1 MNSDHVIDILL
12 EIKSQVSSLESKI
25 VIFSDTLV
33 KHEQRITELDSK
45 STEKEPSSKSSFKED
60 LLKLLAKCLLVALT
74 GLASLAGASS
84 ILQSFSSCLN

>member
-25 VIFSDTLV
+25 VIFSDMLL
-33 KHEQRITELDSK
+33 KHEQRITELESK
-45 STEKEPSSKSSFKED
+45 RTEKEPSSKGSFKEE

-84 ILQSFSSCLN
+84 LLQSFSGCLN

>member
-33 KHEQRITELDSK
+33 KHEHRLTELESK
-45 STEKEPSSKSSFKED
+45 RTEKEPSSKSSFKEE

-84 ILQSFSSCLN
+84 LLQSFSGCLD

>member
-25 VIFSDTLV
+25 VTFSSTLV
-33 KHEQRITELDSK
+33 NHEHRITEIEHNG
-45 STEKEPSSKSSFKED
+45 TEKEPSSKSGFKEE
-60 LLKLLAKCLLVALT
+60 LLRLLAKCLLVALT

>member
-25 VIFSDTLV
+25 VTFSSTLV
-33 KHEQRITELDSK
+33 NHEHRIAEIEHN
-45 STEKEPSSKSSFKED
+45 STDKQSSSKSSFKEE

-84 ILQSFSSCLN
+84 LLQSFSGCLN

>member
-25 VIFSDTLV
+25 VIFSDMLL
-33 KHEQRITELDSK
+33 KHENRITELESK
-45 STEKEPSSKSSFKED
+45 STEKEPSSKSGFKED

-84 ILQSFSSCLN
+84 ILQSFSGCLN

>member
-25 VIFSDTLV
+25 VIFSDMLV
-33 KHEQRITELDSK
+33 KHEHRLTELESK
-45 STEKEPSSKSSFKED
+45 STDKQSSSKSNFKED

-84 ILQSFSSCLN
+84 ILQSFASCLN

>member
-33 KHEQRITELDSK
+33 KHEHRITELESK
-45 STEKEPSSKSSFKED
+45 RTEKETSSKSSFKEE

-84 ILQSFSSCLN
+84 LLQSFSGCLY

>member
-33 KHEQRITELDSK
+33 KHERRIAELESK
-45 STEKEPSSKSSFKED
+45 STEKEPSSKSSFKEE

-84 ILQSFSSCLN
+84 LLQSFSGCLD

>member
-25 VIFSDTLV
+25 EAFSSSLV
-33 KHEQRITELDSK
+33 NHERRITEIEQK
-45 STEKEPSSKSSFKED
+45 STKKESSGNVSCKEE
-60 LLKLLAKCLLVALT
+60 LLRLLAKCLLVALT

-84 ILQSFSSCLN
+84 LLQSFSGCLD

>member
-25 VIFSDTLV
+25 VTFSSTLV
-33 KHEQRITELDSK
+33 NHEHRITEIEQNR
-45 STEKEPSSKSSFKED
+45 TEKEPSSKSNFKED

-84 ILQSFSSCLN
+84 ILQSFSGCLN